1 MLGEFVD
8 FRWGLAKKR
17 GVDTPMLTMS
27 QYEISNKKS
36 KNIKRYKAKD
46 SKSVKY

>member
-1 MLGEFVD
+1 MLGQFID

-27 QYEISNKKS
+27 QYEISKKKL

-46 SKSVKY
+46 SKSVKC